1 MDLVGWVGKFWMV
14 VDVGRRGRVS
24 AQPSVLEGAMSAL
37 GGGLNR
43 STQHSIFRFV
53 PIADILANRCRLH
66 VQTTRL
72 PSAAD
77 CSCHDIFA
85 RCANFDVQPLKNGYN
100 NLFYPAAFLIASNN
114 VVAGNGL
121 HKNAMPPAATAWRS
135 ITASSSPVI
144 KMMGTLNP
152 SAANW

>member
-1 MDLVGWVGKFWMV
+1 MDRAPLTRRAKQSLWM
-14 VDVGRRGRVS
+14 S
-24 AQPSVLEGAMSAL
+24 ALGHKRTFCDAGAMSAL
-37 GGGLNR
+37 PPKADICSAPANV
-43 STQHSIFRFV
+43 RFV

-85 RCANFDVQPLKNGYN
+85 RCAKFDVQPLKNGYN